1 MKHRISNTFGQ
12 NRVSPEQREKLIRSV
27 FNRIAGR
34 YDLMNDLMRRSI
46 LSSIQETIISQ
57 KVVETLLGKSFIVL
71 RINMTVISW
80 NIQE

>member
-71 RINMTVISW
+71 RINMTVIS
-80 NIQE
+80 